1 MGDAIPPPGAERDA
15 EIARALGWTTRRC
28 PPDAGI
34 QFFMVVDVD
43 GREVDHW
50 QAPDRSLRKLPPA
63 YSTDPA
69 ACDRLVEEMVR
80 RGWMLCL
87 QTMRPGGYY
96 CRIDQRDGV
105 MSSHA
110 EGPKIADAVSA
121 AALLALRGGR

>member
-1 MGDAIPPPGAERDA
+1 MSTEIPPPGADRDA
-15 EIARALGWTTRRC
+15 EISRALGWTTRRC

-69 ACDRLVEEMVR
+69 ACDQLLAEMVR
-80 RGWMLCL
+80 RGWTFCL
-87 QTMRPGGYY
+87 QTLRTGGYY
-96 CRIDQRDGV
+96 CRMDRYGAL
-105 MSSHA
+105 SSHG
-110 EGPKIADAVSA
+110 EGPKISDCVSA
-121 AALLALRGGR
+121 AALLALRASR